1 MKDRYT
7 PNTTKMLRRT
17 IPDSVIQ
24 SVLNAPSPIPTPTI
38 YPSPDF
44 RQSGFSSDG
53 NPDDADHNIQSLL
66 LPSLILETPHT
77 IRLLVPV
84 CAGGRV
90 HSTATHVRLAICVNG
105 LALLLRLGLDSWL
118 VQRCCGHEVLD
129 DGAVD
134 GILVA
139 WGAARGGGFGNE
151 GL

>member
-24 SVLNAPSPIPTPTI
+24 SVLNAFSPNPTPTI
-38 YPSPDF
+38 CPSPTS
-44 RQSGFSSDG
+44 RNSGFSSVRD
-53 NPDDADHNIQSLL
+53 PDDANHNIQPLL
-66 LPSLILETPHT
+66 LSSLILETPHT

-90 HSTATHVRLAICVNG
+90 HSTATHMRLAIRVNG
-105 LALLLRLGLDSWL
+105 LAVLLRLGLDSWL
-118 VQRCCGHEVLD
+118 VQRCRGYEVLD

-139 WGAARGGGFGNE
+139 WRAARGGRFGDE
-151 GL
+151 